1 MLYFSFFC
9 DVDLRL
15 ICFLFVVHIGLSAQ
29 NLASGK
35 PVYVSSSESSLYVGN
50 NAVDGNIATRW
61 SSDFIEPSWIYIDL
75 EELVQINKVILRWEA
90 AYAQKYT
97 IEISADSNT
106 WITVY
111 SEQNSNGQIDQINFE
126 LVTTRYV
133 RMWGITRAT
142 EYGFS
147 LFEFEIY
154 GPETQLSSDASLSSI
169 YIGNQILSY
178 FKASNYSYNYS
189 LFPSQTDPPQ
199 ISAIASSTSATI
211 YIEQAQSLSSP
222 ATITVVSADSSS
234 TKVYNVNFYKPNF
247 NNLVWFDEFN
257 DDGNY
262 YTSEINS
269 PEISKWHHQ
278 IHPPNGHS
286 WFNGEHQHY
295 TNRIENSSVSNGA
308 LRIKSKKETYTYNGS
323 TKEYSS
329 ARINSKFS
337 FLYGRVDIR
346 AKLPN
351 SAGTWPAFWTLGDN
365 INEFGNYFGDT
376 YGDIGWPA
384 CGEIDIMEQNG
395 WDKSQLIGHLHW
407 GDTQSGNYE
416 NFGTTTTVTN
426 SSSSYNIYSLE
437 WTKDYI
443 AILINNIPFLETH
456 NTEGMPYDNPHY
468 LLFNIAMGGNLGGSI
483 PESFTEDFLMVDYVR
498 VFQESNQTA
507 NSKSLNENKKIILFP
522 NPAKKSFTI
531 QSEIFI
537 NKILIYDYTGQILI
551 SVPVNRNKKT
561 IDFNLSKGTYF
572 VKIISKNGI
581 YFKSFLVN

>member
-1 MLYFSFFC
+1 M
-9 DVDLRL
+9 
-15 ICFLFVVHIGLSAQ
+15 HIGLSAQ

-35 PVYVSSSESSLYVGN
+35 TVYVSSSESSLYVGN
-50 NAVDGNIATRW
+50 NAVDGKIATRW
-61 SSDFIEPSWIYIDL
+61 SSEFIEPSWIYIDL
-75 EELVQINKVILRWEA
+75 EELVQINKVILHWED

-106 WITVY
+106 WTTVY
-111 SEQNSNGQIDQINFE
+111 SEQNSDGQIDQINFE

-169 YIGNQILSY
+169 YIGNEILSY

-222 ATITVVSADSSS
+222 ATITVVSADGSSI
-234 TKVYNVNFYKPNF
+234 KVYDVNFYKPNF
-247 NNLVWFDEFN
+247 NSLVWFDEFN

-376 YGDIGWPA
+376 YGDVGWPA

-416 NFGTTTTVTN
+416 NFGTTTEVIN
-426 SSSSYNIYSLE
+426 ANSSYNIYSLE

-456 NTEGMPYDNPHY
+456 NREGMPYDNPHY
-468 LLFNIAMGGNLGGSI
+468 LLLNIAMGGNLGGSI
-483 PESFTEDFLMVDYVR
+483 PESFTEDFMEVDYVR

-507 NSKSLNENKKIILFP
+507 NIKSLNENKKIILFP

-537 NKILIYDYTGQILI
+537 NKILIYDYTGQLLMSI
-551 SVPVNRNKKT
+551 PVNRNKKT
-561 IDFNLSKGTYF
+561 IDFNISKGIYY
-572 VKIISKNGI
+572 VKIFSETSVLYKHL
-581 YFKSFLVN
+581 LVY

>member
-1 MLYFSFFC
+1 M
-9 DVDLRL
+9 
-15 ICFLFVVHIGLSAQ
+15 HIGLSAQ

-35 PVYVSSSESSLYVGN
+35 PVYVSSSESTLYLGN

-61 SSDFIEPSWIYIDL
+61 SSEFIEPSWIYIDL
-75 EELVQINKVILRWEA
+75 EELVQINKVILHWED

-106 WITVY
+106 WTTVY
-111 SEQNSNGQIDQINFE
+111 SEQNSDGHIDQINFE

-142 EYGFS
+142 VYGFS

-169 YIGNQILSY
+169 YIGNEILSY

-222 ATITVVSADSSS
+222 ATITVVSADGSSI
-234 TKVYNVNFYKPNF
+234 KVYDVNFYKPNF
-247 NNLVWFDEFN
+247 NSLVWFDEFN

-376 YGDIGWPA
+376 YGDVGWPA

-395 WDKSQLIGHLHW
+395 WHHRIQRCGLRLNRGPRPGPSLDHGKMENRGNVRKVLRTALPALSWEENGKTWAGPEKYFVPHL
-407 GDTQSGNYE
+407 
-416 NFGTTTTVTN
+416 
-426 SSSSYNIYSLE
+426 
-437 WTKDYI
+437 
-443 AILINNIPFLETH
+443 
-456 NTEGMPYDNPHY
+456 
-468 LLFNIAMGGNLGGSI
+468 LGR
-483 PESFTEDFLMVDYVR
+483 DL
-498 VFQESNQTA
+498 
-507 NSKSLNENKKIILFP
+507 
-522 NPAKKSFTI
+522 
-531 QSEIFI
+531 
-537 NKILIYDYTGQILI
+537 
-551 SVPVNRNKKT
+551 PVNEAKIFYGFGNRYIEMPETTNAMV
-561 IDFNLSKGTYF
+561 NAPRKG
-572 VKIISKNGI
+572 SP
-581 YFKSFLVN
+581 SE

>member
-1 MLYFSFFC
+1 M
-9 DVDLRL
+9 
-15 ICFLFVVHIGLSAQ
+15 HIGLSAQ

-61 SSDFIEPSWIYIDL
+61 SSEFIEPSWIYIDL
-75 EELVQINKVILRWEA
+75 EELVQINKVILHWED
-90 AYAQKYT
+90 AYAQKYI

-106 WITVY
+106 WTTVY
-111 SEQNSNGQIDQINFE
+111 SEQNSDGQIDQINFE

-142 EYGFS
+142 VYGFS

-169 YIGNQILSY
+169 YIGNEILSY

-222 ATITVVSADSSS
+222 ATITVVSADGSSI
-234 TKVYNVNFYKPNF
+234 KVYDVNFYKPNF
-247 NNLVWFDEFN
+247 NSLVWFDEFN

-376 YGDIGWPA
+376 YGDVGWPA

-416 NFGTTTTVTN
+416 NFGTTTEVIN
-426 SSSSYNIYSLE
+426 ANSSYNIYSLE

-468 LLFNIAMGGNLGGSI
+468 LLLNIAMGGNLGGSI
-483 PESFTEDFLMVDYVR
+483 PESFTEDFMEVDYVR

-507 NSKSLNENKKIILFP
+507 NIKSLNENKKIILFP

-537 NKILIYDYTGQILI
+537 NKILIYDYTGQLLMSI
-551 SVPVNRNKKT
+551 PVNRNKKT
-561 IDFNLSKGTYF
+561 IDFNISKGIYY
-572 VKIISKNGI
+572 VKIFSETSVLYKHL
-581 YFKSFLVN
+581 LVY

>member
-1 MLYFSFFC
+1 
-9 DVDLRL
+9 
-15 ICFLFVVHIGLSAQ
+15 VHIGLSAQ

-61 SSDFIEPSWIYIDL
+61 SSEFIEPSWIYIDL
-75 EELVQINKVILRWEA
+75 EELVQINKVILHWED
-90 AYAQKYT
+90 AYAQKYI

-106 WITVY
+106 WTTVY
-111 SEQNSNGQIDQINFE
+111 SEQNSDGQIDQINFE

-142 EYGFS
+142 VYGFS

-169 YIGNQILSY
+169 YIGNEILSY

-222 ATITVVSADSSS
+222 ATITVVSADGSSI
-234 TKVYNVNFYKPNF
+234 KVYDVNFYKPNF
-247 NNLVWFDEFN
+247 NSLVWFDEFN

-376 YGDIGWPA
+376 YGDVGWPA

-416 NFGTTTTVTN
+416 NFGTTTEVIN
-426 SSSSYNIYSLE
+426 ANSSYNIYSLE

-468 LLFNIAMGGNLGGSI
+468 LLLNIAMGGNLGGSI
-483 PESFTEDFLMVDYVR
+483 PESFTEDFMEVDYVR

-507 NSKSLNENKKIILFP
+507 NIKSLNENKKIILFP

-537 NKILIYDYTGQILI
+537 NKILIYDYTGQLLMSI
-551 SVPVNRNKKT
+551 PVNRNKKT
-561 IDFNLSKGTYF
+561 IDFNISKGIYY
-572 VKIISKNGI
+572 VKIFSETSVLYKHL
-581 YFKSFLVN
+581 LVY

>member
-1 MLYFSFFC
+1 M
-9 DVDLRL
+9 DWKL
-15 ICFLFVVHIGLSAQ
+15 IYFLFIVHIGLSAQ

-35 PVYVSSSESSLYVGN
+35 PVYVSSIESSLYVGN
-50 NAVDGNIATRW
+50 NTVDGNLTTRW
-61 SSDFIEPSWIYIDL
+61 SSEFIEPSWIYIDL

-97 IEISADSNT
+97 IEISVDSNT
-106 WITVY
+106 WTTVY
-111 SEQNSNGQIDQINFE
+111 SEQNSNGQIDQIDFE

-154 GPETQLSSDASLSSI
+154 GPETQLSSDAGLSSI
-169 YIGNQILSY
+169 SIGNEILPY
-178 FKASNYSYNYS
+178 FNKLNYTYDYS
-189 LFPSQTDPPQ
+189 LFPSQTTPPQ
-199 ISAIASSTSATI
+199 ISAIPSNSFATI
-211 YIEQAQSLSSP
+211 NIEQAQSLASP
-222 ATITVVSADSSS
+222 ATITVVSADGSS
-234 TKVYNVNFYKPNF
+234 TNVYYVNFYKPEF
-247 NNLVWFDEFN
+247 NQLVWFDEFN
-257 DDGNY
+257 NGGSF
-262 YTSEINS
+262 YTSEVNS

-295 TNRIENSSVSNGA
+295 TDRIENSYVSNGT
-308 LRIKSKKETYTYNGS
+308 LKIKSKKETYTYNGS
-323 TKEYSS
+323 TKEYTS

-376 YGDIGWPA
+376 NGDVGWPA

-395 WDKSQLIGHLHW
+395 WDKSQIIGHLHW
-407 GDTQSGNYE
+407 GDTQSGNYQ
-416 NFGTTTTVTN
+416 NYGTTAVLTN
-426 SSSSYNIYSLE
+426 TSSSYNIYSLE

-456 NTEGMPYDNPHY
+456 NTKGMPYDNPHY
-468 LLFNIAMGGNLGGSI
+468 LLLNIAMGGNLGGSI
-483 PESFTEDFLMVDYVR
+483 PESFSEDFMLVDYVR
-498 VFQESNQTA
+498 VYQEGDQTA
-507 NSKSLNENKKIILFP
+507 SSKNFNENKKITLFP
-522 NPAKKSFTI
+522 NPAKESFTI
-531 QSEIFI
+531 QSEIYINSIFI
-537 NKILIYDYTGQILI
+537 HDFSGQLLM
-551 SVPVNRNKKT
+551 SAPVNRTKKT
-561 IDFNLSKGTYF
+561 IDFNLPKGAYY

-581 YFKSFLVN
+581 SFKPFIVN

>member
-1 MLYFSFFC
+1 MLLKRIILSFLL
-9 DVDLRL
+9 VLHL
-15 ICFLFVVHIGLSAQ
+15 GMNSQ
-29 NLASGK
+29 NLAINK
-35 PVYVSSSESSLYVGN
+35 QVYVSSFETNSLLGS
-50 NAVDGNIATRW
+50 NAVDGIISTRW
-61 SSDFIEPSWIYIDL
+61 SSQFVEPSWIYIDL
-75 EELVQINKVILRWEA
+75 GNDVEINKVILRWED
-90 AYAQKYT
+90 AYAKKY
-97 IEISADSNT
+97 EIQTSSNT
-106 WITVY
+106 NTWTTVF
-111 SEQNSNGQIDQINFE
+111 SENNSNGFIDEINFGPI
-126 LVTTRYV
+126 TTRYI
-133 RMWGITRAT
+133 RMNGIERAT

-147 LFEFEIY
+147 LYEFEVY
-154 GPETQLSSDASLSSI
+154 GTDQALSSSDASLSGI
-169 YIGNQILSY
+169 FVNNQRLSS
-178 FKASNYSYNYS
+178 FESTNLDYNYS
-189 LFPSQTDPPQ
+189 LFPSVTSPPQ
-199 ISAIASSTSATI
+199 ISATLNNPFDTMSIVQSDSLNNAATI
-211 YIEQAQSLSSP
+211 S
-222 ATITVVSADSSS
+222 VVSADGSVSN
-234 TKVYNVNFYKPNF
+234 VYTVNFYKPNF

-257 DDGNY
+257 DDGNF
-262 YTSEINS
+262 YTSGINS

-295 TNRIENSSVSNGA
+295 TNRIENSSVSNGT

-323 TKEYSS
+323 TKEYTS

-346 AKLPN
+346 AKLP
-351 SAGTWPAFWTLGDN
+351 SSSGTWPAFWTLGNN
-365 INEFGNYFGDT
+365 INEYGNYFGDT
-376 YGDIGWPA
+376 YGDVGWPA

-407 GDTQSGNYE
+407 GDTQNGNYE
-416 NFGTTTTVTN
+416 NFGTTTEVIN
-426 SSSSYNIYSLE
+426 ASSSYNIYSLE

-468 LLFNIAMGGNLGGSI
+468 LLLNIAMGGNLGGSI
-483 PESFTEDFLMVDYVR
+483 PESFTEDFMLVDYVR

-507 NSKSLNENKKIILFP
+507 NSISLNENKKIILFP

-537 NKILIYDYTGQILI
+537 NKILIYNNTGQLLI
-551 SVPVNRNKKT
+551 SEPVNRNKKI

-581 YFKSFLVN
+581 SFKSFLIN